1 MKALFI
7 FELKELALKPLN
19 IIISAVCLLATGLL
33 FALPVYQF
41 TATDTNGELLRG
53 PEAIAI
59 ERELVNSYAGILS
72 DEKIASDIASY
83 QALFDNPN
91 NLSKDSAQKALTDSA
106 YSKYVLPYWDY
117 WKLINS
123 NYTEPYVYDAAF
135 RAITEL
141 EPDQGVDFYG
151 ARNAKVAGLLNKNYM
166 DWNYSETETTFFMG
180 RISSI
185 ATPYQYGYHAGWEML
200 FSCLELFVTGIMGIC
215 ICVSGVFCG
224 EYRSGADSILLSSR
238 YGRTRLL
245 TAKLLAAFTYSTLI
259 FTLLIATGCGTQL
272 AAFGADGWDLPI
284 QVMNTIA
291 PYDLSLLE
299 AALIA
304 IATLYLI
311 LLGMMSFTLFL
322 SAIMSSPVPVLAIT
336 MLTIM
341 LPMFLGISETSGIWN
356 RILVLLPYR
365 AAQAQFADSFYGYFS
380 YPIGHMVLD
389 IVTVRLI
396 VYAAVTI
403 VFIPFTRRAWKRHQ
417 TV

>member
-1 MKALFI
+1 MKSLFI
-7 FELKELALKPLN
+7 FELKKLALKPMN
-19 IIISAVCLLATGLL
+19 IIISAVCLLAIGLL

-53 PEAIAI
+53 SEAIAM
-59 ERELVNSYAGILS
+59 ERELVNSYAGSLT

-83 QALFDNPN
+83 QALFDNPD
-91 NLSKDSAQKALTDSA
+91 NLSRDSAQEALTDIA

-123 NYTEPYVYDAAF
+123 NYTEPYVYDTAF
-135 RAITEL
+135 RAIAEL
-141 EPDQGVDFYG
+141 ELDRGVDFYG
-151 ARNAKVAGLLNKNYM
+151 ARDAKVTKLLNKSYM
-166 DWNYSETETTFFMG
+166 DWNYSAPEKAFFMG

-185 ATPYQYGYHAGWEML
+185 STPYQYGYHAGWEML
-200 FSCLELFVTGIMGIC
+200 FSCLELFIIGILGIC

-245 TAKLLAAFTYSTLI
+245 TAKLLAAFTYSMLI
-259 FTLLIATGCGTQL
+259 FTLLIATGCGIQL
-272 AAFGADGWDLPI
+272 AAFGTDGWNLPI

-299 AALIA
+299 ATLIA

-311 LLGMMSFTLFL
+311 LLGMVSFTLFL
-322 SAIMSSPVPVLAIT
+322 SSVMSSPVPVLAIT
-336 MLTIM
+336 TLTIM

-380 YPIGHMVLD
+380 YPTGPVVLD
-389 IVTVRLI
+389 IATVRLI
-396 VYAAVTI
+396 VYTAVTL

-417 TV
+417 AI